1 MCLRIFISV
10 LMLVV
15 SPAAWAGVVCM
26 ADGHTAI
33 EVPAA
38 ACCLPAAGHGGAQL
52 EAGDCGPCMDIP
64 ISSDATFE
72 RGGTRSAN
80 PHHTASPDAALLP
93 AAAAPCP
100 AEPLAG
106 SMRPYP
112 AALSLTPPLLSP
124 LRC

>member
-1 MCLRIFISV
+1 MFLRIFISV
-10 LMLVV
+10 LMLVA

-33 EVPAA
+33 EAPVA
-38 ACCLPAAGHGGAQL
+38 ACCLPAAGQGSAQL
-52 EAGDCGPCMDIP
+52 EAGDCGPCIDIP

-80 PHHTASPDAALLP
+80 PHHGASPDAVLP
-93 AAAAPCP
+93 LAAAAPCQTAAP
-100 AEPLAG
+100 AG
-106 SMRPYP
+106 NMRRLP
-112 AALSLTPPLLSP
+112 AALSLTPLVLSP